1 MTWRRI
7 LERQVF
13 EGRGSIGWRV
23 VALGDSGCRNDAS
36 IESWQGRGCKDF
48 VRREKVIH
56 VVVCAGGA
64 GRIRRRREE
73 RERER
78 GTSAWGPLN
87 FLHTR

>member
-13 EGRGSIGWRV
+13 EERGSIGWLV
-23 VALGDSGCRNDAS
+23 VALGDNGCRNDAS

-56 VVVCAGGA
+56 VVVRAGGA
-64 GRIRRRREE
+64 GRIGRRREE

-78 GTSAWGPLN
+78 EEQVLGD
-87 FLHTR
+87 R